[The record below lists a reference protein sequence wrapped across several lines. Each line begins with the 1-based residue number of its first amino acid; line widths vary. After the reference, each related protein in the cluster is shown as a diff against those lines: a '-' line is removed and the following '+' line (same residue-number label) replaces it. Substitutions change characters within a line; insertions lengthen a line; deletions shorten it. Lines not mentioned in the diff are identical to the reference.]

1 MSRLVNPGA
10 GDISDRLTILAL
22 KIVAGGEAGKD
33 VGHFIT
39 EQAVLLTAIRTR
51 TLNGKWFEAVL
62 ALAAVN
68 AFLWQ
73 AEDELRRHRHQHA
86 EIVADPKELAQLTQ
100 AVQVAFRMQALNDRR
115 AALVQQINQEAGD
128 PAEKEKL

>member
-1 MSRLVNPGA
+1 MRLINPGA
-10 GDISDRLTILAL
+10 GEISDRLCILAL
-22 KIVAGGEAGKD
+22 KIVAGGDAGKD

-39 EQAVLLTAIRTR
+39 EQAALLTAIRTR

-73 AEDELRRHRHQHA
+73 AEDDLRHLRDVGAARSA
-86 EIVADPKELAQLTQ
+86 EGQEEAGEI
-100 AVQVAFRMQALNDRR
+100 AFRIQALNDRR
-115 AALVQQINQEAGD
+115 AVLVQQINQEAGD
-128 PAEKEKL
+128 PADKEKL

>member
-1 MSRLVNPGA
+1 MRLINPGA
-10 GDISDRLTILAL
+10 GEISDRLCILAL
-22 KIVAGGEAGKD
+22 KIVAGGDAGKD

-39 EQAVLLTAIRTR
+39 EQAALLTAIRTR

-73 AEDELRRHRHQHA
+73 AEDELRAWRAPQ
-86 EIVADPKELAQLTQ
+86 Q
-100 AVQVAFRMQALNDRR
+100 AYGPSAMEAIRVVAFRIQALNDRR
-115 AALVQQINQEAGD
+115 AVLVQQINQEAGD
-128 PAEKEKL
+128 PADKEKL